1 MVSLAVG
8 NGTRDKLSRQASS
21 AHRQRMQ
28 RPASPTS
35 NPRAERCCCTAVPL
49 LQPLQPRCSARR
61 RHWRRAIAP
70 FASHVALR
78 CHCSTA
84 ARQRHCSCTLL
95 GQTNDHGA
103 GCSAALRSE
112 AKHAASSRRLT
123 RMNSADAGSRPTSLP
138 SRSRGAQLPGSMQV
152 APAARF
158 GANTSATAFALVVR
172 DEKSGQG
179 QRRHKAK
186 TKKAAKVGRKPCCT

>member
-138 SRSRGAQLPGSMQV
+138 SRSRGAMQV
-152 APAARF
+152 APPARF
-158 GANTSATAFALVVR
+158 GANTTSRLGCKGRKKT
-172 DEKSGQG
+172 DKDNPPPKSKNKSSESWPQ
-179 QRRHKAK
+179 
-186 TKKAAKVGRKPCCT
+186 KPCCTPRHK